1 MKKHFYKILASAT
14 LYLFCAYPN
23 RAMAQ
28 DQTIN
33 GNLNIGAG
41 FHNALGYGPRIY
53 FLGNSDDFFIS
64 HFNSGGN
71 QSEFRF
77 GIGDDFQPEDKFSI
91 GVNYA
96 GDGQWYDRMVV
107 QGDGNV
113 GIGTSSPQSKLQVN
127 GGAVVVGTNSVATNA
142 DGHVS
147 IGNITEDSNPT
158 QADWIPNSTL
168 LLNAHDYSSIGFH
181 DSGVRVDFIR
191 AGNGTI
197 QLGYDGGFGNANIG
211 LPLGIWNAQGNVGI
225 GTLNPQEKLSV
236 KGKIRAQEIKVEMT
250 GWPDFVFEPKYSLMP
265 LRSLESYINENKHL
279 PGIPSAAEVKEQGI
293 ELGAMNKKLL
303 QKIEELSLYII
314 QQDKKI
320 TDQQQ
325 RAVEERKS
333 NLSLQEDIELLKTQ
347 MKKLIEKTDQ

>member
-1 MKKHFYKILASAT
+1 MKKHFYKILALAIVC
-14 LYLFCAYPN
+14 LFCSYPDC
-23 RAMAQ
+23 AIAQ
-28 DQTIN
+28 DQTII

-64 HFNSGGN
+64 HFNTGGN

-96 GDGQWYDRMVV
+96 ADGQWYDRMVV
-107 QGDGNV
+107 QSDGNV
-113 GIGTSSPQSKLQVN
+113 GISISSPQSKLQVN
-127 GGAVVVGTNSVATNA
+127 GGAVVVGTNSVITNA
-142 DGHVS
+142 DGHIS

-158 QADWIPNSTL
+158 QADWVPNSTL

-181 DSGVRVDFIR
+181 DSGLRVDFIR

-197 QLGYDGGFGNANIG
+197 QLGYDGGWGNANIG

-250 GWPDFVFEPKYSLMP
+250 GWSDFVFEPKYGLMP
-265 LRSLESYINENKHL
+265 LGLLESYINENKHL

-293 ELGAMNKKLL
+293 ELGEMNKKLL

-314 QQDKKI
+314 QQDKRI

-325 RAVEERKS
+325 KAVEERKN
-333 NLSLQEDIELLKTQ
+333 NLSLQEDIGLLKTQ
-347 MKKLIEKTDQ
+347 MKKLMGKTNQ

>member
-1 MKKHFYKILASAT
+1 MKKYFYKILASAT
-14 LYLFCAYPN
+14 ACLLFVHADN
-23 RAMAQ
+23 AKAQ

-33 GNLNIGAG
+33 GNLNIGTG
-41 FHNALGYGPRIY
+41 YHNALGYGPRIY

-127 GGAVVVGTNSVATNA
+127 GGAVVVGTNSVITNA
-142 DGHVS
+142 DGHLS

-158 QADWIPNSTL
+158 QADWVPNSTL
-168 LLNAHDYSSIGFH
+168 LLNAKDYSSIGFH

-197 QLGYDGGFGNANIG
+197 QLGYDGGWGNANIG

-250 GWPDFVFEPKYSLMP
+250 GWSDFVFEPKYNLMP
-265 LRSLESYINENKHL
+265 LGSLECYINENKHL
-279 PGIPSAAEVKEQGI
+279 PGIPSAADVMEQGI
-293 ELGAMNKKLL
+293 ELGEMNKKLL

-314 QQDKKI
+314 QQDKRI
-320 TDQQQ
+320 NNQQQ
-325 RAVEERKS
+325 KAAEERKS
-333 NLSLQEDIELLKTQ
+333 NLSLQEDIELLQTQ
-347 MKKLIEKTDQ
+347 MKKLMEKADR